1 VDRRSRAKDH
11 DDRYGFNMGNH
22 GNGHDAEAR
31 AEHEAFERCLEFV
44 RDRMVHDE
52 AGIYGPRSLT
62 WEIMREPCALLAAPS
77 AVLLQLAHPAI
88 ADGVSRYSSFATD
101 YAGRA
106 KRTFTTMYDL
116 VFGSKEQAFRAARGL
131 HAMHS
136 RIRGVVSEPGS
147 PWDGKAYRAN
157 DQNLLRWVAVTLPV
171 CVNEVFHT
179 TVRPLSRGDRER
191 LYLEQRVG
199 AAIVGVLPE
208 TMPTTL
214 GDFEAWYAATVRGP
228 ELHVGPKALA
238 LFEALQ
244 AGKRRLWLRALSAAF
259 LPPNVRDGY
268 GLSWGKVERATFVAI
283 VRTVRA
289 ANGILPR
296 ELRATLAFH
305 QGMSRI
311 ANASGANVSV
321 LSRAAAALG
330 QRFAVP
336 SALSRSR

>member
-1 VDRRSRAKDH
+1 MRIKPLLFCDA
-11 DDRYGFNMGNH
+11 RYGFIMGNQR
-22 GNGHDAEAR
+22 NGHDAEAH

-88 ADGVSRYSSFATD
+88 DGVSRYSSFATD

-116 VFGSKEQAFRAARGL
+116 VFGSKEQAFHASRGL

-147 PWDGKAYRAN
+147 PWDERAYRAN

-179 TVRPLSRGDRER
+179 TVRPLSRADRER
-191 LYLEQRVG
+191 LYLEQLIG

-208 TMPTTL
+208 TMPATL
-214 GDFEAWYAATVRGP
+214 GEFEAWYAATVRGP
-228 ELHVGPKALA
+228 ELHVGPKARA

-244 AGKRRLWLRALSAAF
+244 AGKRRLWLRTLSAAF

-268 GLSWGKVERATFVAI
+268 GLAWGKVERATFVAI

-305 QGMSRI
+305 QGMSRV
-311 ANASGANVSV
+311 ANATCANVSTI
-321 LSRAAAALG
+321 SRVAAALG
-330 QRFAVP
+330 KRFAIP
-336 SALSRSR
+336 SALSRS